1 MQDTQAAMTQIV
13 FEDMQHQSIGIV
25 VDIYARVSTDIQEE
39 DGTSLE
45 TQVENCL
52 ALATEKGYI
61 VGKIFR
67 EVFTG
72 ALYRE
77 RPLLSEARM
86 RYRNED
92 SQGLLF
98 NTFDRLSRNQTHLG
112 VFIDE
117 MQHYNVF
124 IECVKEKFDTS
135 AAGQFMRNALAF
147 VAEVEREK
155 ILARTDD
162 GRRKRARDGK
172 MLGWHSPRYG
182 YAWNEERTA
191 YVINEEE
198 AKIVKRIYAM
208 VLQGISIH
216 SIASILTAEK
226 VPTRGNPCM
235 KNNRGVWL
243 HSTVHRIL
251 SSECY
256 IGVAVVYR
264 TRQEKINGH
273 RHTTFRSDEDVI
285 TLPDGVIPPLVDKA
299 TFDKVQEQLQKNK
312 ERSAR
317 NNQQPED
324 TLLRCGL
331 VVCGYCG
338 RNGVVT
344 RKGNGKIDYR
354 CKSSGDPE
362 RGVCE
367 GFIVL
372 ARSVDA
378 AAWAGAIKIITNP
391 AQFEEK
397 MQVHKQQNQTE
408 GEHAPINRRL
418 KDIEKE
424 VQNLMT
430 MGQYSQDADS
440 LKTLG
445 RLLIGLEKEKAGLL
459 LEQKKLQNIDILY
472 KEKQEKIAAFEKRC
486 SLYREKLEGTTTEFS
501 YQEKREA
508 LEYFGIKALVWRAN
522 HRPHYQI
529 VSDGTCLCV
538 YVNIITKEAP
548 NYGTKR

>member
-1 MQDTQAAMTQIV
+1 MTQV
-13 FEDMQHQSIGIV
+13 VYEETKYAVNGII

-52 ALATEKGYI
+52 ALATAKGYI
-61 VGKIFR
+61 AGKIFR

-72 ALYRE
+72 SLYRE
-77 RPLLSEARM
+77 RPLLTEARN
-86 RYRNED
+86 RYRNGET
-92 SQGLLF
+92 QGFLF
-98 NTFDRLSRNQTHLG
+98 NTFDRLSRNQIHLG
-112 VFIDE
+112 VLIDE
-117 MQHYNVF
+117 MQHHNVI

-135 AAGQFMRNALAF
+135 AAGSFMRNALAF

-155 ILARTDD
+155 IISRTDD

-182 YAWNEERTA
+182 YTWNEERTT
-191 YVINEEE
+191 YIIHEEE

-208 VLQGISIH
+208 ALDGISIH

-226 VPTRGNPCM
+226 VPTRGNPCS
-235 KNNRGVWL
+235 KNNNGVWL

-256 IGVAVVYR
+256 IGIAVVYR
-264 TRQEKINGH
+264 TRQEKVNGH
-273 RHTTFRSDEDVI
+273 KHTTYRSDEDVI

-299 TFDKVQEQLQKNK
+299 TFDKVQEQLQRNK
-312 ERSAR
+312 QRSAR

-331 VVCGYCG
+331 VQCGYCG

-354 CKSSGDPE
+354 CKSTGDRE

-367 GFIVL
+367 GFTVL
-372 ARSVDA
+372 ARTLDA
-378 AAWAGAIKIITNP
+378 AAWADAVAIIKNP
-391 AQFEEK
+391 VAFEQK
-397 MQVHKQQNQTE
+397 MQSKKQQNPTD
-408 GEHAPINRRL
+408 GEYAPVNRRL
-418 KDIEKE
+418 KEIEKE
-424 VQNLMT
+424 VQNLYT

-445 RLLIGLEKEKAGLL
+445 KLLAGLEREKLGLL
-459 LEQKKLQNIDILY
+459 QEQKKLQNIDLLY
-472 KEKQEKIAAFEKRC
+472 KKEQEKIAAFEKRC
-486 SLYREKLEGTTTEFS
+486 AIYREKLEDSNTEFS

-508 LEYFGIKALVWRAN
+508 LEYFGIKALVWRV
-522 HRPHYQI
+522 HHKPHFSI
-529 VSDGTCLCV
+529 ISEGMCLCV
-538 YVNIITKEAP
+538 PVNIITKEAP
-548 NYGTKR
+548 NYGTKNR